1 MGKEGEEKGVV
12 EVVME
17 MAVVE
22 KVEVVMGREEEEEKG
37 VVEMALVEVVMGTA
51 VVEKVEVVMG

>member
-1 MGKEGEEKGVV
+1 VV